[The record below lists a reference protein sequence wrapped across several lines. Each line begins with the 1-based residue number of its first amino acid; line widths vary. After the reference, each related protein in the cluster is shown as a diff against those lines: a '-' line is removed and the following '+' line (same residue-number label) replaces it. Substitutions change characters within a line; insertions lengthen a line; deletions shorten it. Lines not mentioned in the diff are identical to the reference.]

1 MNNQLLIIIFWIL
14 AFSCKAPV
22 SSFYQGNVTLVSA
35 EKTEWSGGRP
45 GVRGILYTVALKL
58 KNSKD
63 RITVKSFKAE
73 GNVLKF
79 AQSVSGNTITVK
91 GNLQK
96 PDEINNL
103 EYSPSGSAVV
113 KSEKTISS
121 DPKEN
126 WIEYTVKDSDKSYKI
141 NIPKFTLVEPEG
153 ELIPRRQ

>member
-35 EKTEWSGGRP
+35 EKTEWFGGRP
-45 GVRGILYTVALKL
+45 GVRGTSYTVALKL
-58 KNSKD
+58 KDSKD

-73 GNVLKF
+73 GNTVSF
-79 AQSVSGNTITVK
+79 IQSVSGNTMTVR
-91 GNLQK
+91 GNFQK
-96 PDEINNL
+96 QDEINTI
-103 EYSPSGSAVV
+103 EYSPSGSTVV
-113 KSEKTISS
+113 KPETKASTN
-121 DPKEN
+121 PKEN